1 MFMLKTDIKKQDS
14 AIRVNNAKKKSS
26 RMVYVPD
33 YLFHYIDKWEEVR
46 PNSKYLFCSRNGKK
60 LLPDY
65 IQKMVKRYA
74 KKITPDKDI
83 HPHC

>member
-1 MFMLKTDIKKQDS
+1 M
-14 AIRVNNAKKKSS
+14 
-26 RMVYVPD
+26 PD

-46 PNSKYLFCSRNGKK
+46 PNSKYLFCSRYEKR

-74 KKITPDKDI
+74 IKIASDKDI
-83 HPHC
+83 HPLGILLLLYG